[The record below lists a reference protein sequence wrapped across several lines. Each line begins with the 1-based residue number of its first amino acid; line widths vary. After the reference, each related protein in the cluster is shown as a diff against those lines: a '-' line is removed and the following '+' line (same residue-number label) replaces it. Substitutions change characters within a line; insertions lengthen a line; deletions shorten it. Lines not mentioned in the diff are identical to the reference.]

1 MKKLLSFLPI
11 IMMVVVTAC
20 TKGGE
25 EPEDPTPAPK
35 PTPSVPTITL
45 DSSISNFTTDGGSN
59 TITFTSSDPW
69 TANVVNTRA
78 DNWCTISPTSG
89 GAGSAKITV
98 TTTANDTPD
107 DRSAS
112 IIIKS
117 GSTQKTIK
125 VSQKQKDA
133 LTVTASTFEVA
144 AEGGEVKIEVKAN
157 INFEYTI
164 EDDAK
169 DWVTPVTTRAL
180 KTSTLVFKVAENDNN
195 KKREAKIT
203 IKSGE
208 FNETVTIYQSGTEPT
223 IVISKNEYVVSAE
236 GEVINVEVKS
246 NVDVSVELPADAGW
260 ITENKTRATSTN
272 TYSFDIAASQE
283 YEQRSAEIRFTNKE
297 NNLSEVVKVIQAQ
310 KDAIV
315 IARDS
320 YTVEN
325 KGGQIEIEIGH
336 NVEFDVSID
345 VDWINKANTRAFTTE
360 TLLFNVD
367 ENKTNDNREGTIKF
381 TSKDGAISQVVKVY
395 QAQEDALII
404 SKKDIV
410 VSEESGTLSFE
421 IQTNVDFKVS
431 EPNVS
436 WLRAVTTRGLTTH
449 TLHYEYDANTGYDS
463 REAQIVVTNTK
474 NNKSETI
481 TITQAQRDAIILAQ
495 KEYEITAK
503 GGNIEISFES
513 NVEVI
518 ATSDC
523 DWIEVNTTT
532 TRSLTDATLLLNV
545 GENIAANKRTGII
558 TISSHDGT
566 LSETLTIIQKGQNSG
581 SIEDF
586 EEEQEEW

>member
-11 IMMVVVTAC
+11 IMMVVVIAC

-45 DSSISNFTTDGGSN
+45 DTSTSNFTTDGGSN

-164 EDDAK
+164 EEAAK
-169 DWVTPVTTRAL
+169 DWVTLATTRAL
-180 KTSTLVFKVAENDNN
+180 KTSTLVFKVAENDNT

-208 FNETVTIYQSGTEPT
+208 FCETVTIYQAGTEPT

-236 GEVINVEVKS
+236 GAIINVEVKS
-246 NVDVSVELPADAGW
+246 NVDVSVELPTDADW
-260 ITENKTRATSTN
+260 ITENRTRTTSTN

-283 YEQRSAEIRFTNKE
+283 YNQRSAEIRFTNKE

-315 IARDS
+315 IAKDS

-345 VDWINKANTRAFTTE
+345 VDWINKANTRVFTTE

-381 TSKDGAISQVVKVY
+381 TSKDGAISQVMKVY
-395 QAQEDALII
+395 QA
-404 SKKDIV
+404 KK
-410 VSEESGTLSFE
+410 E
-421 IQTNVDFKVS
+421 
-431 EPNVS
+431 
-436 WLRAVTTRGLTTH
+436 
-449 TLHYEYDANTGYDS
+449 
-463 REAQIVVTNTK
+463 
-474 NNKSETI
+474 
-481 TITQAQRDAIILAQ
+481 
-495 KEYEITAK
+495 
-503 GGNIEISFES
+503 
-513 NVEVI
+513 
-518 ATSDC
+518 
-523 DWIEVNTTT
+523 
-532 TRSLTDATLLLNV
+532 
-545 GENIAANKRTGII
+545 
-558 TISSHDGT
+558 
-566 LSETLTIIQKGQNSG
+566 QNSG